1 MVEYLM
7 LVLRSVFSDDVAL
20 LIDGKQFKNVK
31 ARLRMFLF
39 CDAAQVFSNK

>member
-7 LVLRSVFSDDVAL
+7 LVLRSVFSDDMVL
-20 LIDGKQFKNVK
+20 LIDGKQFKNVE

-39 CDAAQVFSNK
+39 CGAAQVFSNK